1 VEVDMNQGT
10 SRSSDLPQPLRAVA
24 SGLRHVPGAEQ
35 VGKVAGDALDRIGA
49 VSPRGR
55 RMAVYAGAGVLGVA
69 GVVEWPVALTGAAVA
84 WLTQPRHGQRPDG
97 ASTNGGTQ
105 TARAGGRG
113 SGADVQDRPDD
124 QDASSYG
131 PGGRLAASHYRHDRP
146 EQHVHEQPAKVGDTV
161 TASALKQVAEATAH
175 HDAHGE
181 EPDREQ
187 AHRHGHDSRPTG

>member
-1 VEVDMNQGT
+1 MNQET
-10 SRSSDLPQPLRAVA
+10 SRSPDLPQPLRAVA
-24 SGLRHVPGAEQ
+24 SGLRHLPGAEQ
-35 VGKVAGDALDRIGA
+35 VGKVAEDALDRIGA

-84 WLTQPRHGQRPDG
+84 WLTQPKPGQRPDG
-97 ASTNGGTQ
+97 ASGDGGAQ
-105 TARAGGRG
+105 TAGAGEHRAG
-113 SGADVQDRPDD
+113 VQVVPDD
-124 QDASSYG
+124 EGTSSYG
-131 PGGRLAASHYRHDRP
+131 PGDKLASSHYRHDRP
-146 EQHVHEQPAKVGDTV
+146 EHHVHEQPAKVGDTV

-175 HDAHGE
+175 HDPHGE